1 MGRNRTLVTLRG
13 KKVNEKSI
21 LLSFGHFNLRE
32 LFLFLSSAYDQT
44 VNILSR
50 KYGLEDC
57 TS

>member
-1 MGRNRTLVTLRG
+1 MGRNKTLVTLRG

-21 LLSFGHFNLRE
+21 LLSIGYFNLRE
-32 LFLFLSSAYDQT
+32 LFLFLFSAYDQT